1 MARSSRADRR
11 SPPPFDRFAYYRE
24 HAPLLARQLSGR
36 DSRAVPGPV
45 SPVRIDGSDEVL
57 RQVEAGAEGFLVGP
71 AWGGGEGM
79 VDRWIVTL
87 QPGDGTDIATAASA
101 ALAIGDELAGHGL
114 AVVTLL
120 DGRGG
125 LVLYGMLEPTDAGEL
140 RKRLSGFL
148 AHYAEQAPE
157 LATMDPAQAD
167 GRVLLSAAGTDPDVL
182 DWAPYSLVPGAYP
195 GVVVPVHRDDVA
207 AASAGMP
214 LEVEPADVTN
224 RIRLRGDL
232 LAVEQIVASAATTRE
247 SRPLRS

>member
-11 SPPPFDRFAYYRE
+11 SPQRFDRLAYYRE
-24 HAPLLARQLSGR
+24 HAPLLARQLAGR
-36 DSRAVPGPV
+36 DCRAVPGPV
-45 SPVRIDGSDEVL
+45 SPVRIDGPGDVL

-71 AWGGGEGM
+71 ASGRGQRT

-125 LVLYGMLEPTDAGEL
+125 LVLYGMLEPTDAAEL
-140 RKRLSGFL
+140 RNRLSGFL
-148 AHYAEQAPE
+148 ADYAEQAPE

-182 DWAPYSLVPGAYP
+182 DWAPYSLVPGACP
-195 GVVVPVHRDDVA
+195 GVVVPVHRDDIA

-214 LEVEPADVTN
+214 LDIEPADVAN

-232 LAVEQIVASAATTRE
+232 LSVEQVVASPVRTRE
-247 SRPLRS
+247 SRPLPS